1 MKKINAY
8 VILMS
13 VIISV
18 WSLFLY
24 DTAYTQDIYGN
35 ENRFIISGQCNYSQ
49 GNVML
54 LVLKNDASEP
64 YSMEDI
70 GYINNVPIDSSG
82 KYHLEFTFNRNP
94 DMYKVMVKAGD
105 DDVTSGI
112 IEMISQMTVTVEQRI
127 DGNIAEI
134 NVNTCNK
141 FSNFTSYVTLLGVYD
156 NDRRLLQ
163 VKKLGNEVI
172 DGNAENKRTYYIPV
186 SADSSYFKVFTWN
199 SVSGMKSYADKVET
213 ESKQVPAAELFV
225 SPNGSDSAPGTI
237 NEPLKS
243 FEAAQ
248 NAVRRMEKDRP
259 ITVYFRGGI
268 YNINK
273 TVSFDSTDSGT
284 ADAPITYAAYKNEKP
299 EFVGGV
305 YVDGEKFVKS
315 EETRFSNK
323 NIYCLDLAKEG
334 LEQYIGEIQTGGQG
348 AAYNAPNME
357 LFIDDKAYEPA
368 RWPNRDTDGFNTYCK
383 IQNVISVGDE
393 NENDSELPSFTA
405 DDEVI
410 EHIKTWSDISD
421 VICSGYLGLPYFDF
435 DFKMTSI
442 NGNQINLN
450 KLCNG
455 GIQKNGV
462 FYFYNIAEELDHDG
476 EYFIDRENKKLYIY
490 MENGDL
496 TDKKIFLTTF
506 DTRNIYNGMLNI
518 NNAEHISFDGL
529 CFNGSRGNGIA
540 LKRGAYINFANCT
553 VKNVSAR
560 GIYTSEFFD
569 SFKNAYGDL
578 DEENYD
584 MLVHNVKFIGCKI
597 LNTGYCGISAYG
609 GYRKILES
617 ANIEIYDCEIEN
629 FGRNIKTYSPAIDIT
644 GVGINVR
651 NCKIHHGDSMAML
664 ISGNDITVENNE
676 IYDVVREATDS
687 GMIYSGAGIK
697 SGVIIRNNYFHD
709 VDFEHGSGFTMEWKK
724 GTAVPFKVGVYND
737 CGGSLMK
744 VENNVFKNVPAG
756 YFSVGFGN
764 EINNNIF
771 VDVIYPLAE
780 RYNNILQDR
789 LYNSVTG
796 KYDKVIDFTKATVD
810 DSMAELGLLDEQAN
824 VQWQEKYPEVF
835 EWKKYLRER
844 GALAI
849 NPKCNMS
856 DNLITFI
863 NHKDYA
869 DGITDV
875 FSDELVYKKEDLIKG
890 ESNIDNIIFDMN
902 VQFNDAE
909 KDDFGIKE
917 DSDILKII
925 PKLRNITIVQK

>member
-1 MKKINAY
+1 MKKNNVYAAFTAI
-8 VILMS
+8 VIA
-13 VIISV
+13 V
-18 WSLFLY
+18 WSLFSF
-24 DTAYTQDIYGN
+24 DAVHSQDIYGN
-35 ENRFIISGQCNYSQ
+35 GNTFMVSGQCNYSK

-54 LVLKNDASEP
+54 MILKKDAAEP

-70 GYINNVPIDSSG
+70 GYINNIAIGGDGRYYS
-82 KYHLEFTFNRNP
+82 EFKFNQNP
-94 DMYKVMVKAGD
+94 DEYKVIAKVGE

-112 IEMISQMTVTVEQRI
+112 IEMISRMTVTVEQRL
-127 DGNIAEI
+127 DGNISEI
-134 NVNTCNK
+134 NVNTANN
-141 FSNFTSYVTLLGVYD
+141 FSNFTSYVTIAGLYNSDGTLL
-156 NDRRLLQ
+156 R
-163 VKKLGNEVI
+163 VKKLGNEVVG
-172 DGNAENKRTYYIPV
+172 GNAENKRTYYLPI
-186 SADSSYFKVFTWN
+186 SDDTAYIKIFTWN
-199 SVSGMKSYADKVET
+199 SINEMKPYADKAET
-213 ESKQVPAAELFV
+213 EAERFSGAELFV
-225 SPNGSDSAPGTI
+225 SPNGSDNAPGTI
-237 NEPLKS
+237 DEPLKS
-243 FEAAQ
+243 FEAAR
-248 NAVRRMEKDRP
+248 NVVRRMKKDNP
-259 ITVYFRGGI
+259 ITVYFREGT
-268 YNINK
+268 YN
-273 TVSFDSTDSGT
+273 VDSNMSLDYIDSGT

-305 YVDGEKFVKS
+305 YIDGEKFTKAEDS
-315 EETRFSNK
+315 RFSNK
-323 NIYCLDLAKEG
+323 NIYCLDLVKEG
-334 LEQYIGEIQTGGQG
+334 LEQYIGDIQPGGQG

-357 LFIDDKAYEPA
+357 LVIDDKAYEPA
-368 RWPNRDTDGFNTYCK
+368 RWPNRDEDGFNTYCK
-383 IQNVISVGDE
+383 IQNVVNVGDE
-393 NENDSELPSFTA
+393 NENNAELPSFVAA
-405 DDEVI
+405 DDVI
-410 EHIKTWSDISD
+410 EHIKAWSDKSD
-421 VICSGYLGLPYFDF
+421 VICSGYLGLPYFDL
-435 DFKMTSI
+435 DFKVTSI

-455 GIQKNGV
+455 GLKDNGM
-462 FYFYNIAEELDHDG
+462 FYFYNIAEELDNEG
-476 EYFIDRENKKLYIY
+476 EYFIDRENKKLYVY
-490 MENGDL
+490 MENENFK
-496 TDKKIFLTTF
+496 DKKIFLTTF
-506 DTRNIYNGMLNI
+506 DAGSIYNGMLNI

-540 LKRGAYINFANCT
+540 LKRGAHINFVNCT

-560 GIYTSEFFD
+560 GIYASEFFG
-569 SFKNAYGDL
+569 SFKNAYGNL
-578 DEENYD
+578 DDESYD

-597 LNTGYCGISAYG
+597 LNTGYCGISVYG
-609 GYRKILES
+609 GDRKTLES
-617 ANIEIYDCEIEN
+617 ANVDIYDCEFEN
-629 FGRNIKTYSPAIDIT
+629 FGRIIKAYSPAIDIK

-651 NCKIHHGDSMAML
+651 NCKIHRGDSMGML
-664 ISGNDITVENNE
+664 ISGNDIEVENNE
-676 IYDVVREATDS
+676 IYDVIREATDS
-687 GMIYSGAGIK
+687 GMIYSVAGVK

-724 GTAVPFKVGVYND
+724 GISVPFKVGVYND

-744 VENNVFKNVPAG
+744 VESNVFKNVPAG

-796 KYDKVIDFTKATVD
+796 KYDKDIDFTKATVD
-810 DSMAELGLLDEQAN
+810 DSMAELGLLDERAN

-869 DGITDV
+869 NGITDV

-890 ESNIDNIIFDMN
+890 ESSIDNIIFDMN

-909 KDDFGIKE
+909 KDDFRIKQ
-917 DSDILKII
+917 DSDILKMI

>member
-1 MKKINAY
+1 MKKDNVYAA
-8 VILMS
+8 LMS
-13 VIISV
+13 VIMAALV
-18 WSLFLY
+18 LLPF
-24 DTAYTQDIYGN
+24 DAVFAQNIYGN
-35 ENRFIISGQCNYSQ
+35 ENTFMISGQCHYSQ

-54 LVLKNDASEP
+54 VVVKKDAAEP
-64 YSMEDI
+64 YSTEDI
-70 GYINNVPIDSSG
+70 GYINNVPIDSNGRYYS
-82 KYHLEFTFNRNP
+82 EFTFNRNP
-94 DMYKVMVKAGD
+94 NEYKIMAKVGEN
-105 DDVTSGI
+105 DVTSGI
-112 IEMISQMTVTVEQRI
+112 VEMINKMTVTVKQKTE
-127 DGNIAEI
+127 GNIVKL
-134 NVNTCNK
+134 NVNTANN
-141 FSNFTSYVTLLGVYD
+141 FSNLTSYVTMAGLYD
-156 NDRRLLQ
+156 SAGRLLQ

-172 DGNAENKRTYYIPV
+172 DGKAENSHTYYLPV
-186 SADSSYFKVFTWN
+186 SDDTAYIKIFTWN
-199 SVSGMKSYADKVET
+199 NISEMKPYADEVET
-213 ESKQVPAAELFV
+213 QIEQISGTELFV
-225 SPNGSDSAPGTI
+225 SPNGSDSAAGTI
-237 NEPLKS
+237 DEPLKS
-243 FEAAQ
+243 FEAAR
-248 NAVRRMEKDRP
+248 NAVRKIKKDGP
-259 ITVYFRGGI
+259 ITVYFRGGT

-273 TVSFDSTDSGT
+273 NISLDSIDSGT
-284 ADAPITYAAYKNEKP
+284 ADAPITYAAYKNEQP

-348 AAYNAPNME
+348 ASYNAPNME

-368 RWPNRDTDGFNTYCK
+368 RWPNRDRDGFNTYCK
-383 IQNVISVGDE
+383 IQKVISGGDE
-393 NENDSELPSFTA
+393 NENDSELPSFIA
-405 DDEVI
+405 DEDVI

-506 DTRNIYNGMLNI
+506 DTGNIYNGMLNI
-518 NNAEHISFDGL
+518 NNAKYINFDGL

-560 GIYTSEFFD
+560 GIYASEFFG

-578 DEENYD
+578 DDESYD
-584 MLVHNVKFIGCKI
+584 MLVHDVKFVGCKI
-597 LNTGYCGISAYG
+597 LNTGYSGISVYG
-609 GYRKILES
+609 GNRKTLES
-617 ANIEIYDCEIEN
+617 SNMDIYDCNFEN
-629 FGRNIKTYSPAIDIT
+629 FGRIIKTYSPAIDVK

-651 NCKIHHGDSMAML
+651 NNEIHRGDSMGIL
-664 ISGNDITVENNE
+664 ISGNDIAVENNE
-676 IYDVVREATDS
+676 IYDVIREATDS
-687 GMIYSGAGIK
+687 GMIYSAAGIK

-709 VDFEHGSGFTMEWKK
+709 VDFEHGSGFVMAWNKETS
-724 GTAVPFKVGVYND
+724 VPFKVGVYND

-744 VENNVFKNVPAG
+744 VENNIFRNIPSG

-824 VQWQEKYPEVF
+824 AQWKEKYPEVF
-835 EWKKYLRER
+835 EWKKYLKQR
-844 GALAI
+844 GTLAI
-849 NPKCNMS
+849 NPKCDMS

-863 NHKDYA
+863 NDTDYA
-869 DGITDV
+869 EKITDI
-875 FSDELVYKKEDLIKG
+875 FSDKLVYQKEDLING
-890 ESNIDNIIFDMN
+890 ESNIDNIIFDRN
-902 VQFNDAE
+902 VQFNDIG
-909 KDDFGIKE
+909 KGDFRIKE
-917 DSDILKII
+917 GSDILKKL
-925 PKLRNITIVQK
+925 PELRNITIVQK